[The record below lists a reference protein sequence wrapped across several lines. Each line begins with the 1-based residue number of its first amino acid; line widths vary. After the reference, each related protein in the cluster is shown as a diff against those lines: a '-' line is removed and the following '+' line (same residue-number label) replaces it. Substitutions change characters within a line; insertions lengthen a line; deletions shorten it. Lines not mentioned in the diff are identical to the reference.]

1 MDIELRNKILTV
13 VLGIIIIGLSYWLY
27 DSLVTPYQEVKEREA
42 MTEKVR
48 QRLLDTKD
56 ALIQYQTKNEQFPP
70 TEGGLDSLVKFL
82 KTDSMMIAMAD
93 TLFGSSFGNN
103 PFNADSLVFSPRPPH
118 SKFIYTLNDTLRP
131 QIYLLE
137 DPDTDDAIGSLERTT
152 MRNAPN
158 WN

>member
-1 MDIELRNKILTV
+1 MDIDSRNKILTI
-13 VLGIIIIGLSYWLY
+13 VLGIVILGLSYWLY

-48 QRLLDTKD
+48 QRLVDTKD
-56 ALIQYQTKNEQFPP
+56 ALIQYQTRKETFPP
-70 TEGGLDSLVKFL
+70 TEGGLDSLVNFL
-82 KTDSMMIAMAD
+82 KTDSLMIAMGD
-93 TLFGSSFGNN
+93 SLFGTTFDVFN
-103 PFNADSLVFSPRPPH
+103 PDSLVYSPRPPYP
-118 SKFIYTLNDTLRP
+118 KFEYTLNDTLRP

-137 DPDTDDAIGSLERTT
+137 DPGSDDSIGSLERTT

>member
-1 MDIELRNKILTV
+1 MDIESRNKILTIV
-13 VLGIIIIGLSYWLY
+13 FGVIILGLSYYLY

-42 MTEKVR
+42 LEEKVR
-48 QRLLDTKD
+48 QRLIDTKD
-56 ALIQYQTKNEQFPP
+56 ALIQYQTRNETFPP

-82 KTDSMMIAMAD
+82 KTDSLMIAMGD
-93 TLFGSSFGNN
+93 SLFGTTFDVYN
-103 PFNADSLVFSPRPPH
+103 PDSLVYSPRSPFP
-118 SKFIYTLNDTLRP
+118 KWEYTLNDTLRP

-137 DPDTDDAIGSLERTT
+137 DPGSDDAVGSLERTT

>member
-1 MDIELRNKILTV
+1 MDIESRNKILTIV
-13 VLGIIIIGLSYWLY
+13 FGVIILGLTYYLY

-42 MTEKVR
+42 LEEKVR

-56 ALIQYQTKNEQFPP
+56 ALIQYQTRNETFPP

-82 KTDSMMIAMAD
+82 KTDSLMIAMGD
-93 TLFGSSFGNN
+93 SLFGTTFDVYN
-103 PFNADSLVFSPRPPH
+103 PDSLVYSPRSPFP
-118 SKFIYTLNDTLRP
+118 KWEYTLNDTLRP

-137 DPDTDDAIGSLERTT
+137 DPGSDDAVGSLERTT

>member
-1 MDIELRNKILTV
+1 MDIESRNKILTI
-13 VLGIIIIGLSYWLY
+13 VLGIIIIGLTYWLY
-27 DSLVTPYQEVKEREA
+27 DSLITPYQEVREREA

-56 ALIQYQTKNEQFPP
+56 ALIQYETRNEEFPP

-82 KTDSMMIAMAD
+82 KTDSLMIAMGD
-93 TLFGSSFGNN
+93 SLFGRTFDVFN
-103 PFNADSLVFSPRPPH
+103 PDSLIYSPRPPH
-118 SKFIYTLNDTLRP
+118 SKFVYTHNDTLRP
-131 QIYLLE
+131 PIYLLE

>member
-1 MDIELRNKILTV
+1 MDIESRNKILTIV
-13 VLGIIIIGLSYWLY
+13 FGVIILGLTYYLY

-42 MTEKVR
+42 MEEKVR

-56 ALIQYQTKNEQFPP
+56 ALIQYQTRNETFPP

-82 KTDSMMIAMAD
+82 KTDSLMIVMGD
-93 TLFGSSFGNN
+93 SLFGTTFDVFN
-103 PFNADSLVFSPRPPH
+103 PDSLVYSPRSPFP
-118 SKFIYTLNDTLRP
+118 KWEYTLNDTLRP

-137 DPDTDDAIGSLERTT
+137 DPGSDNAIGSLERTT

>member
-1 MDIELRNKILTV
+1 MDIELRNKILTIV
-13 VLGIIIIGLSYWLY
+13 FGLIIIGLAYWLY

-56 ALIQYQTKNEQFPP
+56 ALIQYQTRNETFPP
-70 TEGGLDSLVKFL
+70 TDGGLDSLVSFL
-82 KTDSMMIAMAD
+82 KQDSMMIVMGD
-93 TLFGSSFGNN
+93 SLFGTTFDVYN
-103 PFNADSLVFSPRPPH
+103 PDSLVYSPRTGN
-118 SKFIYTLNDTLRP
+118 KFEYTLNDTLRP

-137 DPDTDDAIGSLERTT
+137 DPDSDDSIGSLERTT

>member
-1 MDIELRNKILTV
+1 MDIETRNKIWTV
-13 VLGIIIIGLSYWLY
+13 VLGIIIIGLTYWLY

-48 QRLLDTKD
+48 QRLVDTKD
-56 ALIQYQTKNEQFPP
+56 ALIQYQTRNEEFPP
-70 TEGGLDSLVKFL
+70 TDGGLDSLVSFL
-82 KTDSMMIAMAD
+82 KADSMMIAMGD
-93 TLFGSSFGNN
+93 SLFGTSFDGPYN
-103 PFNADSLVFSPRPPH
+103 PDSLVYSPRTGK
-118 SKFIYTLNDTLRP
+118 KFEYTRNDTLRP

-137 DPDTDDAIGSLERTT
+137 DPDTEDAIGSLERTT